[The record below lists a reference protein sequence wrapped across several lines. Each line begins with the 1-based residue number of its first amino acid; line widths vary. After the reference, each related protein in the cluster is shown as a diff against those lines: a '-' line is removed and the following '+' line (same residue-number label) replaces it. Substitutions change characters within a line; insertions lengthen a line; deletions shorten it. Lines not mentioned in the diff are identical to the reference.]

1 MIGRYA
7 VLAAAVL
14 AAVGTLAGQTSGLCF
29 RGRPAPRCRA
39 FLITEFGFNVSTHDN
54 FVDATSGVWE
64 LGVLRNTGKRTA
76 LGGSARF
83 AVGAGDRLVLSPRV
97 RRWLGNHLTLDL
109 APGVIVWD
117 DRVTGL
123 STARAPG
130 FSGQITLGYADFGA
144 VTTGVEIAHFDRA
157 QPLGVS
163 GTSVVPFVGVRLGSY
178 PGAIAGTAGAALIG
192 LVAAILHSA
201 NY

>member
-1 MIGRYA
+1 MIGKVA
-7 VLAAAVL
+7 VIAALLAGAAA
-14 AAVGTLAGQTSGLCF
+14 TLAGQTTGLCF

-54 FVDATSGVWE
+54 FVDATSAVWE
-64 LGVLRNTGKRTA
+64 LGVLRNTGTRSAFGAT
-76 LGGSARF
+76 ARF
-83 AVGAGDRLVLSPRV
+83 AIGAGDRLILSPRL
-97 RRWLGNHLTLDL
+97 RRWMGHNLTLDL

-130 FSGQITLGYADFGA
+130 FSGQVTLGYGDFVA
-144 VTTGVEIAHFDRA
+144 LAAGVEIAHFDRA

-178 PGAIAGTAGAALIG
+178 PGTIAGTVGAALIG
-192 LVAAILHSA
+192 LVAVILHSS